1 LLSKAKILRSGE
13 LLQFGMP
20 SFEKRLPVVN
30 GAISSRPSAEEVER
44 VAYEKGF
51 AAGERAGMEMGEQRV
66 TVLLERI
73 ERIIAEM
80 ESFSEMMQKEIE
92 PQVIELSREIAERI
106 VMEEL
111 SLRPEVMVNIV
122 KEAMR
127 KLERTGPLTI
137 KLNPAV
143 HDLFMK
149 LRPGLLEV
157 HPDII
162 FDIDP
167 SLTQT
172 GQVVIGASEEVVTDI
187 ESQVRNIMDDIGGSS
202 GNR

>member
-1 LLSKAKILRSGE
+1 MKKG
-13 LLQFGMP
+13 
-20 SFEKRLPVVN
+20 LP
-30 GAISSRPSAEEVER
+30 R
-44 VAYEKGF
+44 EKGL
-51 AAGERAGMEMGEQRV
+51 AWRWGSRSDS
-66 TVLLERI
+66 TLLTRI
-73 ERIIAEM
+73 ERIIAEV
-80 ESFSEMMQKEIE
+80 ETFSETGARRSWSLRCL
-92 PQVIELSREIAERI
+92 ELSREIAERI

-111 SLRPEVMVNIV
+111 SLKPEVMVNIV

-127 KLERTGPLTI
+127 KLERTGPITI

-149 LRPGLLEV
+149 LKPGLLEV

-172 GQVVIGASEEVVTDI
+172 GQVVIGATEEVVTDI
-187 ESQVRNIMDDIGGSS
+187 ESQVRNLMEDIGVGQWRSLTFRPAGKHSGLLIPCGSTARLTRSPASSLRQAAS
-202 GNR
+202 G

>member
-1 LLSKAKILRSGE
+1 
-13 LLQFGMP
+13 MP
-20 SFEKRLPVVN
+20 SFEKRLPLVN

-51 AAGERAGMEMGEQRV
+51 AAGERAGMEMGEQKV

-80 ESFSEMMQKEIE
+80 ETYSEIMQKEIE
-92 PQVIELSREIAERI
+92 PQVIEFSREIAERI

>member
-1 LLSKAKILRSGE
+1 MLSKAKILRSGE
-13 LLQFGMP
+13 SLQFGMP
-20 SFEKRLPVVN
+20 SFEKRLPLVN

-51 AAGERAGMEMGEQRV
+51 AAGERAGMEMGEQKV

-80 ESFSEMMQKEIE
+80 ETYSEIMQKEIE
-92 PQVIELSREIAERI
+92 PQVIEFSREIAERI

-127 KLERTGPLTI
+127 KLERTGPITI

-167 SLTQT
+167 SLTKT
-172 GQVVIGASEEVVTDI
+172 GQVVIGATEEVVTDI
-187 ESQVRNIMDDIGGSS
+187 ESQVRNIMDDIGGGS
-202 GNR
+202 GDR

>member
-1 LLSKAKILRSGE
+1 MLSKAKILRSGE
-13 LLQFGMP
+13 SLQFGMP
-20 SFEKRLPVVN
+20 SFEKRLPLVN

-51 AAGERAGMEMGEQRV
+51 AAGERAGMEMGEQKV

-127 KLERTGPLTI
+127 KLERTGPITI

-167 SLTQT
+167 SLTKT
-172 GQVVIGASEEVVTDI
+172 GQVVIGATEEVVTDI
-187 ESQVRNIMDDIGGSS
+187 ESQVRNIMDDIGG
-202 GNR
+202 GIGDR